1 MHAEHRES
9 RAEHRE
15 FRAEWIEESIAARFW
30 AVVAE
35 HPGRIAVLGEDG
47 PLTYAELAQEVQ
59 AVAAAVHGASRVGL
73 LVGHGP
79 RMVAAILGVL
89 TAGAAYVPLDPAY
102 PRARLESMS
111 ELSRP
116 EVVVTV
122 PEHKDLLT
130 GDLVD
135 LTSVPPAPGFRPVA
149 VDPGSPAY
157 ILFTSGS
164 TGRPKG
170 VVQTHRG
177 ALFQVRTHTN
187 NLRIRPA
194 DRISVVSSFSYDMAV
209 TDGFS
214 ALLNGAAVVPVDL
227 RLHGLGRL
235 REALVAGQVTIY
247 HSTPT
252 VYRYLLDSLSEG
264 EVLSSVRVVVLGGEE
279 VVRHDLD
286 RFRRHFPASA
296 VFVNGYGATEIS
308 FVAQNHL
315 TAAEMG
321 DEPVVPVG
329 RPLDGVEIELRPNPA
344 EGETGLGPDQAE
356 GEIVIRSPYLADYLG
371 AAERDRARFG
381 VDPDGMRFYRT
392 GDLGR
397 WLPDG
402 RLAYLGRLDRQVKI
416 RGHRVE
422 LGEIE
427 AVLATLVPRA
437 AVVTREVRG
446 EQQIVAYVLGD
457 GTSGLR
463 ERLAEVLPDFMVPA
477 EIVAVGALPL
487 TPTGKI
493 DTAAL
498 PDPRPGPAPAPT
510 VSLPTPEAGLAA
522 EIAAVWGAVLGVRE
536 VDWERSFFD
545 QGGHSLLMA
554 KVQQRLEGVL
564 DRRIP
569 LTALYA
575 HPTVASLAHHLVAG
589 QAGTPGD
596 TGTPGGAPA
605 TRAALRR
612 RRRRS

>member
-1 MHAEHRES
+1 MH
-9 RAEHRE
+9 AEHRE
-15 FRAEWIEESIAARFW
+15 FRAEWLEESIAARFW

-35 HPGRIAVLGEDG
+35 HPDRVAVLGEEG
-47 PLTYAELAQEVQ
+47 PLTYAELAREVQ
-59 AVAAAVHGASRVGL
+59 AVASAVHGASRVGL

-89 TAGAAYVPLDPAY
+89 TAGATYVPLDPAY
-102 PRARLESMS
+102 PPARLASMS
-111 ELSRP
+111 ELARP
-116 EVVVTV
+116 ELVVTV

-130 GDLVD
+130 GELVD
-135 LTSVPPAPGFRPVA
+135 LTSMPPAPGFRPVT

-177 ALFQVRTHTN
+177 ALFQIRTHTN
-187 NLRIRPA
+187 NLRIRPT

-227 RLHGLGRL
+227 RLHGLGQL
-235 REALVAGQVTIY
+235 REALVDGQVTIY

-264 EVLSSVRVVVLGGEE
+264 EVLSDVRVVILGGEE

-286 RFRRHFPASA
+286 RFQRHFPASS

-321 DEPVVPVG
+321 DDAVVPIG
-329 RPLDGVEIELRPNPA
+329 RPLDGVEIELRPDP
-344 EGETGLGPDQAE
+344 AE
-356 GEIVIRSPYLADYLG
+356 GEIVIRSPYLAGYLG
-371 AAERDRARFG
+371 AAERDQARFG

-397 WLPDG
+397 WSADG

-446 EQQIVAYVLGD
+446 EPHIVAYVLGQD
-457 GTSGLR
+457 TSGLR

-477 EIVAVGALPL
+477 EIVGVDTLPL

-498 PDPRPGPAPAPT
+498 PDPHPGPAPVRA
-510 VSLPTPEAGLAA
+510 VNLPAPEAELAT
-522 EIAAVWGAVLGVRE
+522 EIAAVWGAVFDVRE
-536 VDWERSFFD
+536 VDWKRSFFD

-564 DRRIP
+564 RRRIP
-569 LTALYA
+569 LTTLYA
-575 HPTVASLAHHLVAG
+575 HPTVASLAHHLTTG
-589 QAGTPGD
+589 EPGE
-596 TGTPGGAPA
+596 TGAPSDA
-605 TRAALRR
+605 PAARAALRR
-612 RRRRS
+612 QRRRS

>member
-1 MHAEHRES
+1 MH
-9 RAEHRE
+9 AEHRE
-15 FRAEWIEESIAARFW
+15 FRAEWLEESIAARFW

-35 HPGRIAVLGEDG
+35 HPDRVAVLGEEG

-89 TAGAAYVPLDPAY
+89 TAGATYVPLDPAY
-102 PRARLESMS
+102 PPARLKGMA
-111 ELSRP
+111 ELARP
-116 EVVVTV
+116 ELVVTV

-135 LTSVPPAPGFRPVA
+135 LTSVPPAPGFLPIT
-149 VDPGSPAY
+149 VDPSSPAY

-177 ALFQVRTHTN
+177 ALFQIRTHTN
-187 NLRIRPA
+187 NLRIRPT

-227 RLHGLGRL
+227 RLHGLGQL

-252 VYRYLLDSLSEG
+252 VYRYLLDSLAEG
-264 EVLSSVRVVVLGGEE
+264 EVLSNVRVVILGGEE

-286 RFRRHFPASA
+286 RFQRHFPASS

-315 TAAEMG
+315 TTAEMG
-321 DEPVVPVG
+321 DDPVVPIG
-329 RPLDGVEIELRPNPA
+329 RPLDGVEIELRPDP
-344 EGETGLGPDQAE
+344 TE
-356 GEIVIRSPYLADYLG
+356 GEIVIRSPYLAGYLG
-371 AAERDRARFG
+371 AAERDQARFG

-397 WLPDG
+397 WFPDG

-437 AVVTREVRG
+437 AVLTREVRG
-446 EQQIVAYVLGD
+446 EPRIVAYVLGD
-457 GTSGLR
+457 DTSGLR

-477 EIVAVGALPL
+477 EIVGVDTLPL

-498 PDPRPGPAPAPT
+498 PDPHPGPAPART
-510 VSLPTPEAGLAA
+510 VNLPAQEAELAT
-522 EIAAVWGAVLGVRE
+522 EIAAVWGAVFDGRE

-564 DRRIP
+564 SRRIP
-569 LTALYA
+569 LTTLYA
-575 HPTVASLAHHLVAG
+575 HPTVVSLAHHLTAG
-589 QAGTPGD
+589 ETEAPSD
-596 TGTPGGAPA
+596 APA

-612 RRRRS
+612 QRRRS

>member
-1 MHAEHRES
+1 M
-9 RAEHRE
+9 RAEHRD
-15 FRAEWIEESIAARFW
+15 FRADWLEESIAARFW

-35 HPGRIAVLGEDG
+35 HPDRVAVLGEEG
-47 PLTYAELAQEVQ
+47 PLTYAELAREVQ

-89 TAGAAYVPLDPAY
+89 TAGATYVPLDPAY
-102 PRARLESMS
+102 PRARLERMA
-111 ELSRP
+111 ELARP
-116 EVVVTV
+116 ELVVTL
-122 PEHKDLLT
+122 PEHKDVLD

-149 VDPGSPAY
+149 VDPDAPAY

-170 VVQTHRG
+170 VVQSHRG
-177 ALFQVRTHTN
+177 ALFQIRTHTN
-187 NLRIRPA
+187 NLRIGPS

-235 REALVAGQVTIY
+235 REALVSGSVTIY

-252 VYRYLLDSLSEG
+252 VYRYLLDSLSPD
-264 EVLSSVRVVVLGGEE
+264 EVLPDIRVVVLGGEE

-286 RFRRHFPASA
+286 RFRRHFPSSC

-315 TAAEMG
+315 TAAGLG
-321 DEPVVPVG
+321 DDPVVPIG
-329 RPLDGVEIELRPNPA
+329 RPLDGVEIELRAPR
-344 EGETGLGPDQAE
+344 PDPAE
-356 GEIVIRSPYLADYLG
+356 GEIVIRSRYLAGYLG
-371 AAERDRARFG
+371 ASERDQARFG
-381 VDPDGMRFYRT
+381 VDPDGMRYYRT

-422 LGEIE
+422 LGEVE

-446 EQQIVAYVLGD
+446 EPQIVAYVLGAD
-457 GTSGLR
+457 AAGLR
-463 ERLAEVLPDFMVPA
+463 ERLAEELPDFMVPSV
-477 EIVAVGALPL
+477 IVQVDTLPL

-498 PDPRPGPAPAPT
+498 PDPSPGPAPVRTA
-510 VSLPTPEAGLAA
+510 SLPRPVAELATQIAG
-522 EIAAVWGAVLGVRE
+522 VWGAVLDLRE

-554 KVQQRLEGVL
+554 KVQQRLESVL
-564 DRRIP
+564 GRRVP
-569 LTALYA
+569 LTTLYA
-575 HPTVASLAHHLVAG
+575 HATVESLARHLAS
-589 QAGTPGD
+589 GD
-596 TGTPGGAPA
+596 ERAAEAGAPSDA
-605 TRAALRR
+605 PAVRAALRR
-612 RRRRS
+612 RRRRP